1 MKATKAQIAN
11 LAALKDRAAFLHA
24 QRAGKKWV
32 SKTIVVEVVPNDLG
46 TIRYGLT
53 VSKKTSK
60 SAVVRNRIRRRLRA
74 AARDVLPGFVLPGTD
89 VVLVGRPDSATRPYA
104 HLKEDLR
111 WCLGK
116 LGVAKKDGSDAA

>member
-1 MKATKAQIAN
+1 MKATTAQIAS
-11 LAALKDRAAFLHA
+11 LAVLQDRAAFLHV

-32 SKTIVVEVVPNDLG
+32 SKTIVVETAVNDLG
-46 TIRYGLT
+46 IVRYGLT

-74 AARDVLPGFVLPGTD
+74 AARDVLPLHARSGVDIVLI
-89 VVLVGRPDSATRPYA
+89 GRAESEERPYA
-104 HLKEDLR
+104 QLKEDLR

-116 LGVAKKDGSDAA
+116 LGVTKEGPDAA

>member
-1 MKATKAQIAN
+1 MKATKAQIAK
-11 LAALKDRAAFLHA
+11 LAVLKDRAAFLHA

-32 SKTIVVEVVPNDLG
+32 SKTIVVEAVPNDLG
-46 TIRYGLT
+46 AIRYGLT

-74 AARDVLPGFVLPGTD
+74 AARDVLPAFVLPGTD
-89 VVLVGRPDSATRPYA
+89 VVLVGRVESATRPYA
-104 HLKEDLR
+104 QLKEDLR

-116 LGVAKKDGSDAA
+116 LGVAKDNLDAA